1 MQTPCP
7 SSFLALNRAFSL
19 FLGLFAGLALQAN
32 YAPVITQGAGPL
44 TLTIDQNSS
53 RASWTTW
60 DRRFGAFENDIF
72 NDAVS
77 TPDGGYLLIGKSNSP
92 IHGDKTQATRGSY
105 DYWLV
110 KVDPNGNKTWDK
122 RYGG

>member
-44 TLTIDQNSS
+44 TLTYDWTES
-53 RASWTTW
+53 AS
-60 DRRFGAFENDIF
+60 
-72 NDAVS
+72 
-77 TPDGGYLLIGKSNSP
+77 
-92 IHGDKTQATRGSY
+92 
-105 DYWLV
+105 
-110 KVDPNGNKTWDK
+110 NKLP
-122 RYGG
+122 